1 MALCPLSGTLIGGLA
16 MVYHG
21 LMKPS
26 LSYAPHPLQ
35 PLLRQADGSRKFHP
49 NAIVVAMMKDHG
61 TQPLSL
67 LKDPAYALED
77 RAQLAQ
83 LLGAREDEL
92 DAWGLAEALPLKRR
106 TRPTRAKPPLQPV
119 QPLVLDPQ
127 EVLRFKKNTLVRFL
141 LDDCTN
147 RRTLDLNRISMM
159 DFPPD
164 DFNQLAQLIGYSHSG
179 APSYLFTR
187 ARNAAAREWEERQQR
202 VLMDTLQEKCDH
214 LEQILPNVHEKA
226 IPRTRM

>member
-1 MALCPLSGTLIGGLA
+1 MA
-16 MVYHG
+16 YHG
-21 LMKPS
+21 PMKPS

-35 PLLRQADGSRKFHP
+35 PLLRQADGGRKFHP
-49 NAIVVAMMKDHG
+49 NAIVVAMMEDHG
-61 TQPLSL
+61 ADALSFL
-67 LKDPAYALED
+67 QDPSYALED

-119 QPLVLDPQ
+119 QPLVLDPK

-187 ARNAAAREWEERQQR
+187 AWNAAAREWEERQQR

-214 LEQILPNVHEKA
+214 LEQILPNVHEKPPHA
-226 IPRTRM
+226 PECEGRLRV